1 MGARMR
7 FLREKD
13 GITHVQ
19 MLDLLRAEGW
29 DLDPATLSRI
39 EQGSRTLTDLEIL
52 VFLRVLGKKW
62 ADLDEDAR
70 SKGKQPMQR

>member
-1 MGARMR
+1 M
-7 FLREKD
+7 E
-13 GITHVQ
+13 
-19 MLDLLRAEGW
+19 
-29 DLDPATLSRI
+29 DPALRVGG
-39 EQGSRTLTDLEIL
+39 EERGGSIGKRDIFPGRGIPDLTRTLTDLEIL